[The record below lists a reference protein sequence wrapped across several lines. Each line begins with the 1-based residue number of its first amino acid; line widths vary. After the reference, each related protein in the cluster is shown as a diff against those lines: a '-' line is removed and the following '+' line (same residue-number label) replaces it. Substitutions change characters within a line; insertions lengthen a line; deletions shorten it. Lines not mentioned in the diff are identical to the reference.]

1 MNEELL
7 LATFIIVTTL
17 LVCWR
22 IIERMR
28 TRSLIRRVNRLHESA
43 KAYYNAGRTGEA
55 KECLDHATFLLNEIK

>member
-22 IIERMR
+22 IIDRIR
-28 TRSLIRRVNRLHESA
+28 TRSLIRRVKRLHTA
-43 KAYYNAGRTGEA
+43 VDAYHKAGRTEEA
-55 KECLDHATFLLNEIK
+55 KDCLDHATFLLNEIK